1 MYPNAPEIILIASRF
16 NNSSELAESS
26 NPSNA
31 FFVARTAISKMEIT
45 TGKLSTAINTLLL
58 FAFAAMPEIKL
69 NEVEKPIEVSNNTRK
84 NVS

>member
-1 MYPNAPEIILIASRF
+1 MYPNAPEIQLMATRF
-16 NNSSELAESS
+16 NNSSELDESS

-31 FFVARTAISKMEIT
+31 FLVARTAISKMEIT

-58 FAFAAMPEIKL
+58 FAFAAIPEIKL
-69 NEVEKPIEVSNNTRK
+69 NDVENPIDTNSNTMK

>member
-1 MYPNAPEIILIASRF
+1 MASKF

-69 NEVEKPIEVSNNTRK
+69 REVEKPMEPRNNTAR